1 MIAGCHSWVADSK
14 TDIMLGYQG
23 SFNFRFG
30 GRPHS
35 VLLLSLTICTEGMQL
50 LCGIRRCSSMFKP
63 RF

>member
-1 MIAGCHSWVADSK
+1 MLAGCHSWVADSK

-35 VLLLSLTICTEGMQL
+35 MLLLSFDYLY
-50 LCGIRRCSSMFKP
+50 
-63 RF
+63 

>member
-1 MIAGCHSWVADSK
+1 MLAVCHSWVADSK

-35 VLLLSLTICTEGMQL
+35 MLLLSFDYLY
-50 LCGIRRCSSMFKP
+50 RRDATSIWDYKVQFHVQT
-63 RF
+63 